1 MSSPRLSAS
10 HRLSVDT
17 LGRHLVL
24 LPESVDQLLLALPM
38 LSDLKARYPARPLD
52 IMAPAAMMGLIERL
66 EGIERV
72 WQLPSVQM
80 SWKTFWR
87 AGIDLQS
94 QGYQQAWVLPNQFK
108 PALIPALANIPE
120 RTGYRAA
127 FRYALLIDIR
137 LARTDLHPHFSDRYR
152 ALAWDIGEPLPTP
165 RWPSWKPNSP
175 AQQALIKKWGLD
187 PQRPLVLLA
196 PQQAGWTAATPQ
208 AEHLALLKKVQEEG
222 AQLVCIASRHH
233 RLAAETWQAQLNHAC
248 LNLAGELSWLEVL
261 DLTAMAQAVMADDGP
276 LALLAL
282 ALARPTLLLSQ
293 APAPQSAAALG
304 AACWLGADETKVW
317 LSQVLAEV

>member
-1 MSSPRLSAS
+1 MSSS

-24 LPESVDQLLLALPM
+24 LPENVDQLLLALPI
-38 LSDLKARYPARPLD
+38 LGDLKARYPARPLD
-52 IMAPAAMMGLIERL
+52 VMAPAAMMGLIERL

-87 AGIDLQS
+87 AGIDLQG

-137 LARTDLHPHFSDRYR
+137 LARTDLHPHYSDRYR

-165 RWPSWKPNSP
+165 RWPNWMQDSS
-175 AQQALIKKWGLD
+175 AQQTLINKWGLD

-208 AEHLALLKKVQEEG
+208 PEHLALLQTVQEKD

-233 RLAAETWQAQLNHAC
+233 RLAAESWQAALDGRC

-261 DLTAMAQAVMADDGP
+261 DLMTLSQAVLADDGP
-276 LALLAL
+276 LALLAQS
-282 ALARPTLLLSQ
+282 LARPTLLLSQ
-293 APAPQSAAALG
+293 APAQQSAAPLG
-304 AACWLGADETKVW
+304 ASGWSTTDEAQIWLHQALAKV
-317 LSQVLAEV
+317 